1 MCFQHYGVIVTS
13 STGQPK
19 GLGDLAEKQ
28 AAQLDADTSAPVA
41 EAATLTEEAV
51 LEAEHRLFTKIR
63 FSWRP
68 EDRAILDRIR
78 IAADA
83 MFEEAFAD
91 AITTIDEFYMQL
103 RVPEQR
109 EVGGLMMPV
118 LGADQ
123 RPVWKKDDQGRPVE
137 QWNQITGQ
145 DVEHTLARL
154 EYLKFTIAPRVNEL
168 FLEALMARHVAS
180 DTYDDAWSGVMEGTQ
195 GDRTARSNR
204 ESRVDRYH
212 AYFRYYVYSVA
223 KTFLTE
229 IDAFI
234 RLLRDIRFW
243 QVQSQKG

>member
-1 MCFQHYGVIVTS
+1 MTP
-13 STGQPK
+13 TGRPQP
-19 GLGDLAEKQ
+19 LGDLAEQQ
-28 AAQLDADTSAPVA
+28 AARLDTETSAPVA
-41 EAATLTEEAV
+41 EAAALTEEAV
-51 LEAEHRLFTKIR
+51 LEAEHNLFTKIR
-63 FSWRP
+63 FTWKP

-78 IAADA
+78 IAADGV
-83 MFEEAFAD
+83 FEEAFAG
-91 AITTIDEFYMQL
+91 AITTIDEFYLQL

-109 EVGGLMMPV
+109 EVNGV
-118 LGADQ
+118 RVVVKDVDN
-123 RPVWKKDDQGRPVE
+123 RIVWQKDEQGRPIE
-137 QWNQITGQ
+137 RWSQITGQ

-154 EYLKFTIAPRVNEL
+154 EYLKFTISPRVNEL

-180 DTYDDAWSGVMEGTQ
+180 DTYDDAWTGVMEGTQ

-212 AYFRYYVYSVA
+212 AYFRYYLYSVA